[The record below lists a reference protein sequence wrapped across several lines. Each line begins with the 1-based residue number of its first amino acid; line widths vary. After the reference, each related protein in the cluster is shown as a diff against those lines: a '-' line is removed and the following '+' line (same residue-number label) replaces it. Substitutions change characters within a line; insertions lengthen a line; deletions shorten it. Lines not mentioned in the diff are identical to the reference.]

1 MATKTI
7 DSDLIIR
14 GEIKNNTVIMSES
27 SDDYIYPLILK
38 DGYGNEARFATK
50 SRVQDNMVGMFS
62 YTGSTYNGGINFFAN
77 PYNNYKSFI
86 LSFDNPITGDIII
99 GKSDG
104 YFEVRFLSGGVVSVA
119 ERSSPITRIFSK
131 QFIVP
136 NGTNK
141 QFLKADGSLDS
152 TEYATAAELTT
163 AQNNAW
169 KLSEANA
176 EVESVV
182 LQLTNKGIFE
192 TMTAAKINPLTSR
205 NIYVDLSKAESTL
218 DIFAGYKD
226 LPVGVR
232 YHIFFGNT
240 SQDVKLNWTEAEI
253 ESNIAGGTIGLTSA
267 YPSAKCEFMRV
278 TEAWTYADWEA
289 KINNVSHLVD
299 TGTLDDTNNSILQG
313 YLDKNGISYEKTAKG
328 SLFNLANMLASL
340 AGGK

>member
-1 MATKTI
+1 MAMKTV
-7 DSDLIIR
+7 DSDLEVR
-14 GEIKNNTVIMSES
+14 GVLNFNSTKNIQINNLN
-27 SDDYIYPLILK
+27 P
-38 DGYGNEARFATK
+38 
-50 SRVQDNMVGMFS
+50 
-62 YTGSTYNGGINFFAN
+62 NGGIYSYFYLGTWAEYYMMRIKDFVTLETGYVRYMMNDACLW
-77 PYNNYKSFI
+77 SFCE
-86 LSFDNPITGDIII
+86 DNKCHVEL
-99 GKSDG
+99 GKKG
-104 YFEVRFLSGGVVSVA
+104 LPWVA
-119 ERSSPITRIFSK
+119 VYSK
-131 QFIVP
+131 KFIVP
-136 NGTNK
+136 DGTNK

-152 TEYATAAELTT
+152 TEYATVAELTT

-192 TMTAAKINPLTSR
+192 TMTAAEINPLTSR

-226 LPVGVR
+226 SPVGVR

-253 ESNIAGGTIGLTSA
+253 ESNIAGGTIGLTPA

-289 KINNVSHLVD
+289 KIENVSHVVD
-299 TGTLDDTNNSILQG
+299 TGTASEIDNSTLVNFMDNNKIPYS
-313 YLDKNGISYEKTAKG
+313 KTANG
-328 SLFNLANMLASL
+328 GLVDITALLAALAS
-340 AGGK
+340 GR